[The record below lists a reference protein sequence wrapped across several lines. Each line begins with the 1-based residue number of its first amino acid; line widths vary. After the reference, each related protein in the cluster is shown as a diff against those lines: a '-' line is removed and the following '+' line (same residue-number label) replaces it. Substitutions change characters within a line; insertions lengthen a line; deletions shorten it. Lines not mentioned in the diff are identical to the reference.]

1 MSSLVLI
8 ALLSAQDLVE
18 RDMALR
24 RRLLPGV
31 EMKDVKPM
39 RSSLRLETGPDFGCG
54 SFDVKASV
62 RSLFSRNVKEEFLGG
77 ALSAVQSELAGSA
90 LVLACYA
97 SPTVCDAIKHYR
109 VTANAM
115 LGMELDGCRSLE
127 QSLEGVQRQS
137 QARAIKECLD
147 AKARQGVPLDEA
159 QRACRRSTEFRGID
173 GRAVKEIDLHRDLG
187 LPDTLVAPL
196 RIGPGTLA
204 AESRGT
210 AVVEAYEAKRK
221 ERIRLWTEAL
231 ASPSKAAAQ
240 RLGPVSPAEVERMAA
255 MEPARRETAVRSV
268 AAAQALA
275 DLVGEAQAAER
286 ALESAEL
293 LATPEVRT
301 ELERRRTQLRNEL
314 ARLTEMFEAERRVN
328 AAIGEAQA
336 AAAAEVAGKA
346 RERLASRR
354 SEEMKQA
361 AEEKLKP
368 WGCEVKR
375 DDRRAR

>member
-1 MSSLVLI
+1 VTSFALI
-8 ALLSAQDLVE
+8 ALLAAQDLVE
-18 RDMALR
+18 RDAALR
-24 RRLLPGV
+24 RRLMPGV
-31 EMKDVKPM
+31 EMHDVKPM
-39 RSSLRLETGPDFGCG
+39 RSSLRLEAGPDFGCG
-54 SFDVKASV
+54 SFDLKASV

-109 VTANAM
+109 VTANSM
-115 LGMELDGCRSLE
+115 LGMELDGCRALE
-127 QSLEGVQRQS
+127 HSLEGVQRQS

-147 AKARQGVPLDEA
+147 AKARQGVALDEA
-159 QRACRRSTEFRGID
+159 QRACRRNGEFRGID
-173 GRAVKEIDLHRDLG
+173 GRAVKEIDVNRDLG
-187 LPDTLVAPL
+187 IPDTLVAPL

-221 ERIRLWTEAL
+221 ERVRLWTEAL
-231 ASPSKAAAQ
+231 ASPTKAATE
-240 RLGPVSPAEVERMAA
+240 RLGPVSAAEVERMAA
-255 MEPARRETAVRSV
+255 MEPARREAAVRSV

-275 DLVGEAQAAER
+275 DLTGEAQAAER

-293 LATPEVRT
+293 LATPEVRA
-301 ELERRRTQLRNEL
+301 ELERRRGQLRNEL
-314 ARLTEMFEAERRVN
+314 ARLAETFEAERRVN

-336 AAAAEVAGKA
+336 AAAADVAGKA
-346 RERLASRR
+346 RERLAPRR
-354 SEEMKQA
+354 SEELKQA

>member
-1 MSSLVLI
+1 VIDVLMAALV
-8 ALLSAQDLVE
+8 AAQDLIE
-18 RDMALR
+18 REMVLR

-39 RSSLRLETGPDFGCG
+39 RASITLDAGPDFGCG
-54 SFDVKASV
+54 SFDLKASV
-62 RSLFSRNVKEEFLGG
+62 RSLFNRNVREEFLGG

-109 VTANAM
+109 VTANSM

-127 QSLEGVQRQS
+127 HAVEGVQRQS

-147 AKARQGVPLDEA
+147 DKARQGVALDEA
-159 QRACRRSTEFRGID
+159 QRACRRTTELRGLDGKAVRQID
-173 GRAVKEIDLHRDLG
+173 VNKDLG
-187 LPDTLVAPL
+187 IPESLVAPL
-196 RIGPGTLA
+196 RIGAGTLA
-204 AESRGT
+204 AEARGT
-210 AVVEAYEAKRK
+210 AVVEAYEAKRR
-221 ERIRLWTEAL
+221 ERMRLWTEAL
-231 ASPSKAAAQ
+231 ANPSKAPLE

-255 MEPARRETAVRSV
+255 MEPGRRETAVRSV

-275 DLVGEAQAAER
+275 DLVAEAQAAER

-293 LATPEVRT
+293 LATPEVRG
-301 ELERRRTQLRNEL
+301 ELERRRAQLRNEL
-314 ARLTEMFEAERRVN
+314 ARLSETFEAERRVN

-346 RERLASRR
+346 RERLAPRR
-354 SEEMKQA
+354 SEEVRQA
-361 AEEKLKP
+361 ADEKLKP

-375 DDRRAR
+375 DERRPR

>member
-8 ALLSAQDLVE
+8 VLLSAQDLVE

-39 RSSLRLETGPDFGCG
+39 RSSLRLEAGPDFGCG

-109 VTANAM
+109 VTANSM

-147 AKARQGVPLDEA
+147 AKARQDMPLDEA

-204 AESRGT
+204 A
-210 AVVEAYEAKRK
+210 
-221 ERIRLWTEAL
+221 
-231 ASPSKAAAQ
+231 
-240 RLGPVSPAEVERMAA
+240 
-255 MEPARRETAVRSV
+255 
-268 AAAQALA
+268 
-275 DLVGEAQAAER
+275 
-286 ALESAEL
+286 
-293 LATPEVRT
+293 
-301 ELERRRTQLRNEL
+301 
-314 ARLTEMFEAERRVN
+314 
-328 AAIGEAQA
+328 
-336 AAAAEVAGKA
+336 
-346 RERLASRR
+346 
-354 SEEMKQA
+354 
-361 AEEKLKP
+361 
-368 WGCEVKR
+368 
-375 DDRRAR
+375 